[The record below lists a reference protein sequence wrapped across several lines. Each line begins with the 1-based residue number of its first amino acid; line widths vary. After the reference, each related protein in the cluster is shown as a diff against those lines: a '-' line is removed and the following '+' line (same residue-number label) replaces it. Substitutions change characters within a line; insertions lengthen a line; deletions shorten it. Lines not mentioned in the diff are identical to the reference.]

1 MVQGLLLIC
10 LRFAFVYYQRFNL
23 LGMIKIKTARGTW
36 HVLSCRKERPSCGW
50 LVLAFIRPLSGFDSK
65 EHTCWDN
72 QALKRVGGAVVP
84 FGDVDDALVRSDFEL
99 LARLLVNK
107 W

>member
-1 MVQGLLLIC
+1 MLAIRFRVLPEVQLA
-10 LRFAFVYYQRFNL
+10 RHDQV
-23 LGMIKIKTARGTW
+23 MIKTARGTW

-50 LVLAFIRPLSGFDSK
+50 LVLAFIRPISGFDSK